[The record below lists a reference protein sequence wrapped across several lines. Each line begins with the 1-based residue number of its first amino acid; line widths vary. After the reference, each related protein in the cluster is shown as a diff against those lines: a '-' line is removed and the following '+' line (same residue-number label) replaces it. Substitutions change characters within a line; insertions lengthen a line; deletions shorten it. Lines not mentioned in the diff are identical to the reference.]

1 MKKTIILFPV
11 LAMVLTACDAVS
23 ERDCGV
29 FDHPEFVL
37 WQPDSLGTQVQ
48 FMSGD
53 GTTINF
59 TRQAVVF
66 NEPFLGTD
74 GASNDEDV
82 VCELSAQVSLRAD
95 DESLTFT
102 STYLQLEQLLLPS
115 ESESL
120 IVRHTL
126 EAPVGTV
133 LSGSFVADISVNAG
147 RSLSN
152 NGLVIY
158 LEDDVLTEEIGGFA
172 YEDVIRI
179 NAIDLTPD
187 VEAPEGESID
197 VIQQIVMAQNFG
209 IVAFTD
215 DEGREFVRIASQ

>member
-1 MKKTIILFPV
+1 
-11 LAMVLTACDAVS
+11 MVLTACDAVS

-29 FDHPEFVL
+29 FDHPEFAL

-48 FMSGD
+48 FMSDD

-66 NEPFLGTD
+66 NEPFLGAD

-82 VCELSAQVSLRAD
+82 ICELTARVSLRAD
-95 DESLTFT
+95 DESLAIT
-102 STYLQLEQLLLPS
+102 STYVQLEQLLLPS

-126 EAPVGTV
+126 ETPVGSV

-152 NGLVIY
+152 NGLVTY
-158 LEDDVLTEEIGGFA
+158 LEEDVLTEEIGGFA

-179 NAIDLTPD
+179 DAFDFTPD
-187 VEAPEGESID
+187 VDAPEGESID

-209 IVAFTD
+209 VVAFTD
-215 DEGREFVRIASQ
+215 NEGREFVRIASQ